1 MTARSTHLATYLG
14 LLDRA
19 EETLADSL
27 VTVGH
32 GHQAEADVFH
42 MCDSLAAISREH
54 QQRLA
59 PVVARY
65 GEQGSGDDIEEPE
78 RLHADGV
85 ASIRE
90 GAVGLLRDL
99 QDLYLLATLVHSTWT
114 VVSQAAQGARDREL
128 MAIAQQCTAETSRQL
143 TWIQTRIKVG
153 APQALLIAP

>member
-1 MTARSTHLATYLG
+1 MTAKTTHLSTYLG
-14 LLDRA
+14 LLHRA
-19 EETLADSL
+19 EETLADSF

-42 MCDSLAAISREH
+42 ACNSLAAISREH
-54 QQRLA
+54 QERLT

-65 GEQGSGDDIEEPE
+65 GEHRGGNDVEEPE

-85 ASIRE
+85 AMTRE
-90 GAVGLLRDL
+90 GAIGLLRDL
-99 QDLYLLATLVHSTWT
+99 QDLYLLATLVHSSWT
-114 VVSQAAQGARDREL
+114 VVHQAAQGARDREL
-128 MAIAQQCTAETSRQL
+128 IEIAEQCMAETSRQL

>member
-1 MTARSTHLATYLG
+1 MPHLATYIG
-14 LLDRA
+14 LLHRA
-19 EETLADSL
+19 EETLADSF

-42 MCDSLAAISREH
+42 TCNSLAAMSREH
-54 QQRLA
+54 QQLLA

-65 GEQGSGDDIEEPE
+65 GEQRSGDDVEEPE

-85 ASIRE
+85 ASVRE

-99 QDLYLLATLVHSTWT
+99 QDLYLLATLVHSSWT

-128 MAIAQQCTAETSRQL
+128 IEIAQRCMEETSRQL

-153 APQALLIAP
+153 APQALLVTP